1 MSQMNQMK
9 IFAVLL
15 MSILTAAVLGAAE
28 IPLVV
33 AGKPVSEIVLAP
45 DATASVRTA
54 ARELQRHLR
63 AMSGAELPIVHAVSP
78 GVKAQVY
85 LGESDATRK
94 LGFSLE
100 GLKRDGFKIVAAG
113 NHVIVA
119 GPQFYHFAKS
129 FSLFRDVSRNEWQKK
144 WEELT
149 GHKWRFPPMTDYR
162 DFSKECGFHTMDGT
176 GTLYGVYA
184 LLEQLG
190 MRWYAP
196 IPDLGLVIPESKN
209 LAVKVQTSKEEPE
222 FPVRYFADCRVGWS
236 IPDEFLWYKAMRVGS
251 DRFVP
256 IYHSVSGPIEIEPE
270 QQPQEYYGRVEGRVD
285 YKTPRFSS
293 ERLRD
298 DTAAYLEE
306 VDKHFPGIGYIG
318 IGQPDG
324 WSLIDSDD
332 DTAGW
337 DKFKERGQSGRY
349 SDYAWDFNMAVR
361 DRLKGKYPDKKFT
374 VFAYGP
380 TGKIPSQLKKVPDD
394 VVIGFTQ
401 TSADWSLPERG
412 HEPANRKE
420 WIAAMNSPEQLLIWE
435 YYLQHA
441 PNYNFPPVPI
451 IFPAHMKQSFDG
463 LYDHALGFTAE
474 IGWTAS
480 TIDTKAANMPIMARP
495 WISHLMLYLHSK
507 LCWNRNLDIEATMN
521 EYFELFY
528 GPAKA
533 EMKEFFEFAETVWMR
548 PEPRQ
553 ITSAGGFLKPA
564 DVDHFFDILSRAK
577 AKSGESI
584 YGRRIAGVAGEMEP
598 LKLLFEK
605 LKRTGPSLQIKTAK
619 EPPVVDGDLTK
630 PFWRGDDPQGYAFQP
645 LREML
650 TGESPHHVDTHVA
663 FRWVDDNSALI
674 VGIECREPKMNRL
687 VESCKE
693 PDSTSIF
700 GDDMVEIRIETAGG
714 IRPFIGINS
723 AGVIYDHCITERVE
737 DLPAFYRVGQAA
749 VKKYPDRWTVEVRI
763 DAKPLSGARPTP
775 YYPWGVNICRQRK
788 AGNTTE
794 HYMLSPSG
802 TDFKEP
808 TVMGNIFVR
817 K

>member
-1 MSQMNQMK
+1 MK
-9 IFAVLL
+9 ILALL
-15 MSILTAAVLGAAE
+15 LSFLFTTAILGAAE
-28 IPLVV
+28 VPLVV
-33 AGKPVSEIVLAP
+33 EGKPVTEIVLAP
-45 DATASVRTA
+45 DATPSVRTA

-63 AMSGAELPIVHAVSP
+63 AMSGAELPIVTAASP
-78 GVKAQVY
+78 GVKNHVY
-85 LGESDATRK
+85 VGESDATRK
-94 LGFSLE
+94 LGFSLA
-100 GLKRDGFKIVAAG
+100 GVKHDGFKIVAAD

-119 GPQFYHFAKS
+119 GSQIYHFAKS

-149 GHKWRFPPMTDYR
+149 GHKWRFPPITDYR
-162 DFSKECGFHTMDGT
+162 DFSEEFGFHSGDGT

-196 IPDLGLVIPESKN
+196 IPELGLVIPESKN
-209 LAVKVQTSKEEPE
+209 LAVKVQDIKEEPE
-222 FPVRYFADCRVGWS
+222 FPVRLFADCKVGWS
-236 IPDEFLWYKAMRVGS
+236 IPDEFLWYKAMRVGA

-256 IYHSVSGPIEIEPE
+256 IYHSISGPIEIAPE
-270 QQPQEYYGRVEGRVD
+270 QQPQEFYGRVGGKVD
-285 YKTPRFSS
+285 YKTPRLSN
-293 ERLRD
+293 ERLRA
-298 DTAAYLEE
+298 DTAAYLEV
-306 VDKHFPGIGYIG
+306 VDKHFPGITYMG

-324 WSLIDSDD
+324 WSLLDSDD
-332 DTAGW
+332 VAAGW
-337 DKFKERGQSGRY
+337 DKFKELGQSGRY
-349 SDYAWDFNMAVR
+349 SDYAWEFNMNVR
-361 DRLKGKYPDKKFT
+361 GRLMKKFPDKKFSI
-374 VFAYGP
+374 FAYGP
-380 TGKIPSQLKKVPDD
+380 TGKIPSQLKKVPDN
-394 VVIGFTQ
+394 VLIGFTQ
-401 TSADWSLPERG
+401 TSAGWNLPERA
-412 HEPANRKE
+412 HELVNRKD

-451 IFPAHMKQSFDG
+451 LFSTMMKQSFDG

-474 IGWTAS
+474 IGWTAG
-480 TIDTKAANMPIMARP
+480 TFNAKAANMPIMARP
-495 WISHLMLYLHSK
+495 WISHLMLYLHNK
-507 LCWNRNLDIEATMN
+507 LCWNRHLDIQATMN

-528 GPAKA
+528 GPARD
-533 EMKEFFEFAETVWMR
+533 EMKEFFTFAESVWMR

-553 ITSAGGFLKPA
+553 ITSVGGFLKPA
-564 DVDHFFDILSRAK
+564 DVDRFFDILSRAK
-577 AKSGESI
+577 AKAGDSI
-584 YGRRIAGVAGEMEP
+584 YGRRIAGITGEMEP

-605 LKRTGPSLQIKTAK
+605 LKRTGPNLQIKTVPKA
-619 EPPVVDGDLTK
+619 PVVDGDLAK
-630 PFWRGDDPQGYAFQP
+630 PFWRADDPQGYAFQP

-650 TGESPHHVDTHVA
+650 TGESPHHVDTQVA
-663 FRWVDDNSALI
+663 FRWVDDDSALI

-687 VESCKE
+687 VEACQA
-693 PDSTSIF
+693 PDSMDIF
-700 GDDMVEIRIETAGG
+700 GDDMVEIRLETSGG

-723 AGVIYDHCITERVE
+723 AGVIFDECITERVE
-737 DLPAFYRVGQAA
+737 DLPSFYRVGQAA

-763 DAKPLSGARPTP
+763 DAKTLSGTRPTP

>member
-1 MSQMNQMK
+1 MPDTNPMK
-9 IFAVLL
+9 TFTLLLSSLFTSAVLC
-15 MSILTAAVLGAAE
+15 AAE
-28 IPLVV
+28 VPLVV
-33 AGKPVSEIVLAP
+33 DGKPVTEIVLAA
-45 DATASVRTA
+45 DATPSVRTA

-63 AMSGAELPIVHAVSP
+63 AMSGAELPIVHAASP
-78 GVKAQVY
+78 GVKNQVY

-100 GLKRDGFKIVAAG
+100 GLKRDGFKIVAAD

-144 WEELT
+144 WEELI

-162 DFSKECGFHTMDGT
+162 DFSEEFGFHTGDGT

-196 IPDLGLVIPESKN
+196 IPELGMVIPESKN
-209 LAVKVQTSKEEPE
+209 LAVKVQSLKAEPE
-222 FPVRYFADCRVGWS
+222 FAVRLFADYRVGWS
-236 IPDEFLWYKAMRVGS
+236 IPDEFLWYKAMRVGA

-256 IYHSVSGPIEIEPE
+256 IYHSISGPIEISPE
-270 QQPQEYYGRVEGRVD
+270 QQPQEYYGRVGGKVD
-285 YKTPRFSS
+285 YKTPRLSN
-293 ERLRD
+293 ERLRA
-298 DTAAYLEE
+298 DTAAYLEV

-324 WSLIDSDD
+324 WSVLDSEDVA
-332 DTAGW
+332 AGG
-337 DKFKERGQSGRY
+337 DKFEELGQSWRY
-349 SDYAWDFNMAVR
+349 SDYAWDFNMDVR
-361 DRLKGKYPDKKFT
+361 SRLMKKFPDKKFS

-380 TGKIPSQLKKVPDD
+380 TGKIPSHLKKVPDN
-394 VVIGFTQ
+394 VLIGFTQ
-401 TSADWSLPERG
+401 TSAGWNMPERA
-412 HEPANRKE
+412 HELANRKE

-441 PNYNFPPVPI
+441 PNYNFPPIPI
-451 IFPAHMKQSFDG
+451 IFSSLMKQSFDG

-480 TIDTKAANMPIMARP
+480 TFNAKAANMPIMARP
-495 WISHLMLYLHSK
+495 WISHLMLYLHNK
-507 LCWNRNLDIEATMN
+507 LCWNRDLDIQATMN

-528 GPAKA
+528 GPARA
-533 EMKEFFEFAETVWMR
+533 EMKEFFEFAEAVWIR

-564 DVDHFFDILSRAK
+564 DVDRFFDILSRAEAK
-577 AKSGESI
+577 AGDSI

-605 LKRTGPSLQIKTAK
+605 LKRTGPNLQIKTA
-619 EPPVVDGDLTK
+619 PAAPVIDGDLTK
-630 PFWRGDDPQGYAFQP
+630 PFWRADDPQGQAFQA
-645 LREML
+645 LRDMS
-650 TGESPHHVDTHVA
+650 TGESPHHVDTRVA
-663 FRWVDDNSALI
+663 FRWLDDNSALI

-693 PDSTSIF
+693 PDSMSIF
-700 GDDMVEIRIETAGG
+700 GDDMVEIRLETAAG

-723 AGVIYDHCITERVE
+723 AGVIFDECITERVE
-737 DLPAFYRVGQAA
+737 DLPSFYRVGQAA

-763 DAKPLSGARPTP
+763 DAKALSGTRPTP

-802 TDFKEP
+802 TNFKEP
-808 TVMGNIFVR
+808 AVMGNIFVR
-817 K
+817 R

>member
-1 MSQMNQMK
+1 MPDTNPMK
-9 IFAVLL
+9 TFTLLLSSLFTSAVLC
-15 MSILTAAVLGAAE
+15 AAE
-28 IPLVV
+28 VPLVV
-33 AGKPVSEIVLAP
+33 DGKPVTEIVLAA
-45 DATASVRTA
+45 DATPSVRTA
-54 ARELQRHLR
+54 ARELQRHLQ
-63 AMSGAELPIVHAVSP
+63 AMSGAELPIVHAASP
-78 GVKAQVY
+78 GVKNQVY

-100 GLKRDGFKIVAAG
+100 GLKRDGFKIVAAD

-162 DFSKECGFHTMDGT
+162 DFSEEFGFHTGDGT

-196 IPDLGLVIPESKN
+196 IPELGIVIPESKN
-209 LAVKVQTSKEEPE
+209 LAVKVQSLEEEPE
-222 FPVRYFADCRVGWS
+222 FAVRLFADCRVGWS
-236 IPDEFLWYKAMRVGS
+236 IPDEFLWYKAMRVGA

-256 IYHSVSGPIEIEPE
+256 IYHSISGPIEIAPE
-270 QQPQEYYGRVEGRVD
+270 QQPQEYYGRVGGKVD
-285 YKTPRFSS
+285 YKTPRLSN
-293 ERLRD
+293 ERLRA
-298 DTAAYLEE
+298 DTTAYLEV

-324 WSLIDSDD
+324 WSVLDSEDVA
-332 DTAGW
+332 AGW
-337 DKFKERGQSGRY
+337 DKFEELGQSGRY
-349 SDYAWDFNMAVR
+349 SDYAWDFNMDVR
-361 DRLKGKYPDKKFT
+361 GRLMKKFPDKKFS

-380 TGKIPSQLKKVPDD
+380 TGKIPSHLKKVPDN
-394 VVIGFTQ
+394 VLIGFTQ
-401 TSADWSLPERG
+401 TSAGWNLPERA
-412 HEPANRKE
+412 HELANRKE

-441 PNYNFPPVPI
+441 PNYNFPPIPI
-451 IFPAHMKQSFDG
+451 IFSSLMKQSFDG

-480 TIDTKAANMPIMARP
+480 TFNAKAANMPIMARP
-495 WISHLMLYLHSK
+495 WISHLMLYLHNK
-507 LCWNRNLDIEATMN
+507 LCWNRNLDIQATMN

-528 GPAKA
+528 GPARA
-533 EMKEFFEFAETVWMR
+533 EMKEFFEFAETVWIR

-564 DVDHFFDILSRAK
+564 DVDRFFDILSRAEAK
-577 AKSGESI
+577 AGDSI

-605 LKRTGPSLQIKTAK
+605 LKRTGPNLQIKTA
-619 EPPVVDGDLTK
+619 PAAPVIDGDLTK
-630 PFWRGDDPQGYAFQP
+630 PFWRADDPQGQAFQA
-645 LREML
+645 LRDML
-650 TGESPHHVDTHVA
+650 TGESPHHVDTRVA
-663 FRWVDDNSALI
+663 FRWLDDNSALI

-693 PDSTSIF
+693 PDSMSIF
-700 GDDMVEIRIETAGG
+700 GDDMVEIRLETAAG

-723 AGVIYDHCITERVE
+723 AGVIFDECITERVE
-737 DLPAFYRVGQAA
+737 DLPSFYRVGQAA

-763 DAKPLSGARPTP
+763 DAKALSGTRPTP

-802 TDFKEP
+802 TNFKEP

-817 K
+817 R